1 MQKKSAL
8 VIAGLTYT
16 FVINT
21 LGGLFWVLS
30 FPENR
35 PDSEWQRPIWTIIGI
50 FDLLVVLLAVLYLF
64 NIFKSKIT
72 LGILA
77 TITNLLGG
85 VLILIGKDS
94 ESNSFDTIPQ
104 GTIARD
110 TLEYKLIEIENLLKK
125 KIISQEEYQ
134 IKRSQLINK

>member
-1 MQKKSAL
+1 M
-8 VIAGLTYT
+8 
-16 FVINT
+16 
-21 LGGLFWVLS
+21 
-30 FPENR
+30 
-35 PDSEWQRPIWTIIGI
+35 TIIGI

-94 ESNSFDTIPQ
+94 ESNSFDKIPQ